1 MNVDIFSNQILLESV
16 ILKDLKLE
24 DITYLK
30 KLLII
35 ITSSSME
42 KTLCT
47 GLRYYGN
54 WPFLKRD
61 LGILIKISS
70 VFGISN
76 ISW

>member
-35 ITSSSME
+35 KRHHQWKKLYVQVYDITVI
-42 KTLCT
+42 
-47 GLRYYGN
+47 GL
-54 WPFLKRD
+54 F
-61 LGILIKISS
+61 
-70 VFGISN
+70 
-76 ISW
+76 